1 MNSTSQNTK
10 MDIFF
15 PHFGFKTKRVV
26 AAHILTS
33 HTTKP
38 NVVFCYAFVADQ
50 QHIVVGTEA
59 SW

>member
-10 MDIFF
+10 MDIFL

-26 AAHILTS
+26 AAHMLTS

-38 NVVFCYAFVADQ
+38 NVVFLLCVCCRSTTYC
-50 QHIVVGTEA
+50 
-59 SW
+59 SRY